1 MNLIPSNVKGQNDR
15 HMKPLTALEVLN
27 VNMVLLANKILQHI
41 YNHNLVILDALPP
54 MHQSLPQVD
63 NFNTPVT
70 SNLGHKLIHSISEDH
85 LHAYWEA
92 EGQF

>member
-27 VNMVLLANKILQHI
+27 VNMVLLAKEILQHI

-54 MHQSLPQVD
+54 MHQSLP
-63 NFNTPVT
+63 
-70 SNLGHKLIHSISEDH
+70 
-85 LHAYWEA
+85 
-92 EGQF
+92 